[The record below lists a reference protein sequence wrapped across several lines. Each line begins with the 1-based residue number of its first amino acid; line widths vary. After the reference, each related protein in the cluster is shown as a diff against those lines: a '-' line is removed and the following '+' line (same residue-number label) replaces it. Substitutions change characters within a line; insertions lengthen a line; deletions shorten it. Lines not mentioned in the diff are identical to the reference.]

1 LKPREAQPFD
11 ANQRDL
17 HLIAISNLPWDTY
30 YRPGCGPALE
40 GSARTVIAR
49 PGEIEPWL
57 DTPCSGLLEGE
68 GAGGSPT
75 NAALAFAGLGGA
87 VTIVGPIAADP
98 FGDRM
103 RRELCRHGASL
114 REITPRPA
122 RQAHSLAFRQ
132 DNGERR
138 FLASHPDLEPGASAV
153 GVDFSGPGWM
163 LASAYELHNPA
174 MRQIVLTGF
183 EEAHR
188 GGRLLAFD
196 LADPNFTRNARAAV
210 DQIVGLGLEVLQ
222 TGDDAV
228 AFLLG
233 DSVERVPAGRLGA
246 LARSVLVTRGA
257 EGVRVCHEGAVWD
270 LAAEESEPCDTTGAG
285 DAFLGAFLRGR
296 TRGLAPDRAARL
308 GLAAARE
315 AVRVVGTRVPL
326 RRWAELRRAW
336 AI

>member
-1 LKPREAQPFD
+1 M
-11 ANQRDL
+11 N
-17 HLIAISNLPWDTY
+17 LIAISNLPWDTY
-30 YRPGCGPALE
+30 YAPGFGPALE
-40 GSARTVIAR
+40 GAARTVIAR

-57 DTPCSGLLEGE
+57 GVPSAGRIEGE

-75 NAALAFAGLGGA
+75 NAALAYAGLGGA
-87 VTIVGPIAADP
+87 VTIVGPVAEDT

-103 RRELCRHGASL
+103 RRELLRHGVSL

-132 DNGERR
+132 DSGERR
-138 FLASHPDLEPGASAV
+138 FLASHPDLAPGASAA
-153 GVDFSGPGWM
+153 GVDFTGPGWT

-196 LADPNFTRNARAAV
+196 LADPNFIRNARAAV
-210 DQIVGLGLEVLQ
+210 DQLVGLGLEVLQ
-222 TGDDAV
+222 TGDDAAAV
-228 AFLLG
+228 LLG
-233 DSVERVPAGRLGA
+233 DGVEHVSAERLGA
-246 LARSVLVTRGA
+246 VARTVLVTRGA
-257 EGVRVCHEGAVWD
+257 GGVRVCHEGAVWD
-270 LAAEESEPCDTTGAG
+270 LPAEESDLCDTTGAG
-285 DAFLGAFLRGR
+285 DALLGAFLLGR

-315 AVRVVGTRVPL
+315 AVRVVGTRVPSE
-326 RRWAELRRAW
+326 RWVELRRVW
-336 AI
+336 TV